1 MTIYYSLTFALLVLE
16 MVTFSILVLPLPL
29 RWRHAMIKAFTNSPV
44 IAKALHTLKIIFAF
58 IFLLFIDTFNRLQR
72 IAEEVEE
79 EAGHHHDY
87 SIEASI
93 RAKQFYA
100 QRNLYLL
107 GFTMFLSLILERTT
121 ALLIDMLQRDEQLQ
135 HMKKESATAVKD
147 QERLVEID
155 ASYQKQIQELK
166 DQIAE
171 LKKQGPDFEALKKK
185 AEQQATEYDSL
196 LKDRDAFKQK

>member
-1 MTIYYSLTFALLVLE
+1 MWF
-16 MVTFSILVLPLPL
+16 FS
-29 RWRHAMIKAFTNSPV
+29 
-44 IAKALHTLKIIFAF
+44 
-58 IFLLFIDTFNRLQR
+58 
-72 IAEEVEE
+72 
-79 EAGHHHDY
+79 
-87 SIEASI
+87 
-93 RAKQFYA
+93 
-100 QRNLYLL
+100 
-107 GFTMFLSLILERTT
+107 ILERTT

-135 HMKKESATAVKD
+135 HMKKEVKYMFDDKGRESWLIYHVIQSATAVKD

-196 LKDRDAFKQK
+196 LKDRDTFKQK